1 MVSNTPLSRVLNSEP
16 RRDTLTFQVDL
27 WSAKGRLPYD
37 LLEVAS
43 RQKDIQYSSRT
54 RAVTNQA
61 LQMQKMR
68 QALQRLMIEVPE
80 AARSHPEIRAIAA
93 LTTARSWNIVPLNT
107 QSKAFEGVGKN
118 VVEETNRSG

>member
-1 MVSNTPLSRVLNSEP
+1 MRISDWSSDVCSSDLVLNSEP

-68 QALQRLMIEVPE
+68 QALQRLMTEVPE
-80 AARSHPEIRAIAA
+80 AARGHQIGRASC
-93 LTTARSWNIVPLNT
+93 RERVC
-107 QSKAFEGVGKN
+107 QYV
-118 VVEETNRSG
+118 